1 MQSYAFAID
10 ERPQR
15 VWDWDL
21 GEKNLDFLRG
31 IDPDYFV
38 HVAQV
43 NAGLAEERKTNSAAL
58 AIRLGY
64 SHALETFM
72 AFAGASLQAPACPLA
87 WMLRYTNADLRKV
100 VEKITNGC
108 LKYSRLTATPTWL
121 GLAESL
127 VAGLSASEEQKTRI
141 AAGFGRVWSR
151 FAHDF
156 LDDSQEAEYNSL
168 KHGLRAAGGGF
179 ALQIGLQ
186 PSPGVSAPPE
196 AMQLI
201 GGSEYGSSFF
211 SIEKPV
217 GGKIDFRP
225 RRFSRNW
232 HPENLFHG
240 MRLLALSHGNLISF
254 LRARAGD
261 DIAQLKFQWPSE
273 EEAYSSPWKY
283 NLGVTSSNFDTV
295 LDAEH
300 IKASTEESVWQ
311 AIAKATAELRRSD
324 APHA

>member
-10 ERPQR
+10 ERPQK

-21 GEKNLDFLRG
+21 TEKNLGFLRG
-31 IDPDYFV
+31 IDPEYFV

-43 NAGLAEERKTNSAAL
+43 NAALLEEKKTNSAAL

-87 WMLRYTNADLRKV
+87 WMLRYTNDDLRKV
-100 VEKITNGC
+100 VENIANGS
-108 LKYSRLTATPTWL
+108 LKYARLTPTPTWA
-121 GLAESL
+121 GLAEAL
-127 VAGLSASEEQKTRI
+127 VGGLSASDEQKSQI
-141 AAGFGRVWSR
+141 AGGFGGLWSR
-151 FAHDF
+151 FARDF
-156 LDDSQEAEYNSL
+156 LDESQGAEYNNL

-179 ALQIGLQ
+179 ALKIGLE
-186 PSPGVSAPPE
+186 PSPGISAPPE

-211 SIEKPV
+211 IVEKPV

-232 HPENLFHG
+232 HPKNLFHG
-240 MRLLALSHGNLISF
+240 MHLLSLSLGNLISH
-254 LRARAGD
+254 LRAKAGD
-261 DIAQLKFQWPSE
+261 DIAQLKFRWPSDNQ
-273 EEAYSSPWKY
+273 AYSSPWTY
-283 NLGVTSSNFDTV
+283 NLGVTSSNFDIV
-295 LDAEH
+295 LEAEH
-300 IKASTEESVWQ
+300 IKPSTKESVWE
-311 AIAKATAELRRSD
+311 AIENSTS
-324 APHA
+324 